1 MSVNISTP
9 VRQTTIE
16 KKKKKKQLFQPRLL
30 LLLIPPLI
38 WLSVFLFTPYVAL
51 FWNSFWKV
59 DYGTIV
65 HTFTWDNYINFFTNE
80 LYYGTLLKT
89 LKIASLVTIFSVML
103 SYPLAYFINFKIK
116 KNKQLMYTLVIIPL
130 WVSYLVRAY
139 AWKIV
144 LGQDGILN
152 SLLISIGIIHKPLEV
167 FLYSPYAVVLALT
180 HIYTP
185 WVLMSIYTSLEHIPR
200 NLQEASKDL
209 GAGRFRTFFQVILPL
224 SLPGVIAG
232 ATFAFV
238 LTMGDFL
245 APQLLGG
252 TSSMMIS
259 NVVYS
264 LFGVANNWPLGST
277 IGIVTLV
284 LVLLILEVTHRLE
297 KRTSSFENSKQ
308 NKGS

>member
-1 MSVNISTP
+1 M
-9 VRQTTIE
+9 
-16 KKKKKKQLFQPRLL
+16 
-30 LLLIPPLI
+30 LLLIPPLV
-38 WLSVFLFTPYVAL
+38 WLSVFLFAPYFTL
-51 FWNSFWKV
+51 FLNSFWKV

-65 HTFTWDNYINFFTNE
+65 HTFTWDNYTKFFTNE

-89 LKIASLVTIFSVML
+89 LKIASFVTIFSIIL

-152 SLLISIGIIHKPLEV
+152 TVLISLGIIHKPLDI

-185 WVLMSIYTSLEHIPR
+185 WVLMSIYTSLEHIPS

-209 GAGRFRTFFQVILPL
+209 GAGRFRTFFQIILPL

-284 LVLLILEVTHRLE
+284 LVLFILEITHRLE
-297 KRTSSFENSKQ
+297 KRASSFETMDESK
-308 NKGS
+308 GV

>member
-1 MSVNISTP
+1 MSVNLSTT
-9 VRQTTIE
+9 VQQTTKLE
-16 KKKKKKQLFQPRLL
+16 KKKVRRVNPRLL
-30 LLLIPPLI
+30 VLLIPPLI
-38 WLSVFLFTPYVAL
+38 WLSIFLFTPYVAL
-51 FWNSFWKV
+51 FINSFWKV
-59 DYGTIV
+59 DFGTIV
-65 HTFTWDNYINFFTNE
+65 HTFTWGNYTKFFTNE

-89 LKIASLVTIFSVML
+89 LKIASIVTILSVML
-103 SYPLAYFINFKIK
+103 SYPLAYFINFKVK

-152 SLLISIGIIHKPLEV
+152 SVLINLGFIHKPLDI

-200 NLQEASKDL
+200 GLQEASKDL
-209 GAGRFRTFFQVILPL
+209 GAGRFLTFFRVTLPL
-224 SLPGVIAG
+224 SMPGVIAG

-245 APQLLGG
+245 GPQLLGG

-277 IGIVTLV
+277 IGIITLV
-284 LVLLILEVTHRLE
+284 LVLLILEITHRLE
-297 KRTSSFENSKQ
+297 KRASSFDSVNENR
-308 NKGS
+308 GG

>member
-1 MSVNISTP
+1 MLNNATAVSVDKSKVRSVTP
-9 VRQTTIE
+9 KR
-16 KKKKKKQLFQPRLL
+16 FWNPRLL
-30 LLLIPPLI
+30 ILLIPPII
-38 WLSVFLFTPYVAL
+38 WLSVFLFVPYITL
-51 FWNSFWKV
+51 FINSFWKV
-59 DYGTIV
+59 DFGTIV
-65 HTFTWDNYINFFTNE
+65 HDFSFSNYTKFFTNE
-80 LYYGTLLKT
+80 LYYGTLIKT
-89 LKIASLVTIFSVML
+89 LKVAFWVTLFSVL
-103 SYPLAYFINFKIK
+103 LGYPLAYFINYKIK

-152 SLLISIGIIHKPLEV
+152 SFLLAIGVIDKPLEI
-167 FLYSPYAVVLALT
+167 FLYSPYAVTLALT

-185 WVLMSIYTSLEHIPR
+185 WVLMSIYTSLEHIPQ
-200 NLQEASKDL
+200 NLIEASKDL
-209 GAGRFRTFFQVILPL
+209 GAGRFRTFYKVVLPL
-224 SLPGVIAG
+224 SMPGVIAG

-264 LFGVANNWPLGST
+264 LFGVANNWPLGSA
-277 IGIVTLV
+277 IGIITLIIV
-284 LVLLILEVTHRLE
+284 IGILEMAHRLE
-297 KRTSSFENSKQ
+297 KKTASFEGGT
-308 NKGS
+308 NK

>member
-1 MSVNISTP
+1 MSVNVSTQ
-9 VRQTTIE
+9 VKKTTIKP
-16 KKKKKKQLFQPRLL
+16 KKKRRQFNPRLL

-38 WLSVFLFTPYVAL
+38 WLTVFLFAPYFTL
-51 FWNSFWKV
+51 FLNSFWKV
-59 DYGTIV
+59 DFGTIV
-65 HTFTWDNYINFFTNE
+65 REFTLDNYTKFFTNE
-80 LYYGTLLKT
+80 LYFGTLLKT
-89 LKIASLVTIFSVML
+89 LKIASLVTIFSVLL
-103 SYPLAYFINFKIK
+103 SYPLAYYINFKVK
-116 KNKQLMYTLVIIPL
+116 KHKQLMYTLVIIPL

-144 LGQDGILN
+144 LGQEGILN
-152 SLLISIGIIHKPLEV
+152 NLLMSLGLIDKPLEI

-209 GAGRFRTFFQVILPL
+209 GAGRFRTFFKIIFPL

-284 LVLLILEVTHRLE
+284 LVLLILEITHRLE
-297 KRTSSFENSKQ
+297 KKASSFENAEET
-308 NKGS
+308 KGA

>member
-1 MSVNISTP
+1 MQNDTP
-9 VRQTTIE
+9 LPT
-16 KKKKKKQLFQPRLL
+16 KKTEYTRLRRNWNPRLL
-30 LLLIPPLI
+30 ILLIPPII
-38 WLSVFLFTPYVAL
+38 WLSVFLFIPYMVL
-51 FWNSFWKV
+51 LINSFWKV
-59 DYGTIV
+59 DFGTIV
-65 HTFTWDNYINFFTNE
+65 HDFSFDNYKKFFTNP
-80 LYYGTLLKT
+80 LYYGTFLKT
-89 LKIASLVTIFSVML
+89 LRIAAWVTVFSILL
-103 SYPLAYFINFKIK
+103 SYPLAYFIHFKIK
-116 KNKQLMYTLVIIPL
+116 KNKQLWYTLVIIPL

-152 SLLISIGIIHKPLEV
+152 NLLLSIGLIDKPLEI
-167 FLYSPYAVVLALT
+167 FLYSPYAVILALT

-200 NLQEASKDL
+200 DILEASKDL
-209 GAGRFRTFFQVILPL
+209 GAGRWRTFFHIVLPL

-252 TSSMMIS
+252 TSSMMVS

-277 IGIVTLV
+277 IGIITLFVV
-284 LVLLILEVTHRLE
+284 LGILQLTHRLE
-297 KRTSSFENSKQ
+297 KKTASF
-308 NKGS
+308 

>member
-1 MSVNISTP
+1 MTQSKRAKRKLN
-9 VRQTTIE
+9 
-16 KKKKKKQLFQPRLL
+16 PRLL
-30 LLLIPPLI
+30 ILLIPPII
-38 WLSVFLFTPYVAL
+38 WLSILLFAPYVNL
-51 FWNSFWKV
+51 FVTSFWKV
-59 DYGTIV
+59 DFGMIV
-65 HTFTWDNYINFFTNE
+65 HEFTWDNYTKFFTND
-80 LYYGTLLKT
+80 LYYGTLLRT
-89 LKIASLVTIFSVML
+89 LEVASWVTLFSILL
-103 SYPLAYFINFKIK
+103 SYPLAYFINFKVK
-116 KNKQLMYTLVIIPL
+116 KNKQLLYTLVIIPL

-152 SLLISIGIIHKPLEV
+152 NFLLSIGLIHHPLEV
-167 FLYSPYAVVLALT
+167 FLYSKYAVILGLT

-200 NLQEASKDL
+200 QYIEASKDL
-209 GAGRFRTFFQVILPL
+209 GANRFRTFMRVVLPL

-252 TSSMMIS
+252 PDSMMIS
-259 NVVYS
+259 NIVYS

-277 IGIVTLV
+277 IGIITLV
-284 LVLLILEVTHRLE
+284 LVLGILELTHRLE
-297 KRTSSFENSKQ
+297 KRASSFESK
-308 NKGS
+308 

>member
-1 MSVNISTP
+1 MSVNISSQVT
-9 VRQTTIE
+9 QTTIKQ
-16 KKKKKKQLFQPRLL
+16 KKKYRRLKPRLL
-30 LLLIPPLI
+30 LLLIPPLV
-38 WLSVFLFTPYVAL
+38 WLSVFLFAPYFTL
-51 FWNSFWKV
+51 FLNSFWKV
-59 DYGTIV
+59 DFGTIV
-65 HTFTWDNYINFFTNE
+65 HTFTWENYLKFFTNE
-80 LYYGTLLKT
+80 LYFGTLLKT
-89 LKIASLVTIFSVML
+89 LKIASFVTVFSIIL
-103 SYPLAYFINFKIK
+103 SYPLAYYINFKVK
-116 KNKQLMYTLVIIPL
+116 KHKQLMYTLVIIPL

-152 SLLISIGIIHKPLEV
+152 NVLMTIGIIHKPLEI

-209 GAGRFRTFFQVILPL
+209 GAGRFRTFLKITLPL

-277 IGIVTLV
+277 IGIVTLI

-297 KRTSSFENSKQ
+297 KKASSFENVEGG
-308 NKGS
+308 KGA

>member
-1 MSVNISTP
+1 MN
-9 VRQTTIE
+9 
-16 KKKKKKQLFQPRLL
+16 PRLL
-30 LLLIPPLI
+30 ILLIPPVI
-38 WLSVFLFTPYVAL
+38 WLSTFLFIPYITL
-51 FWNSFWKV
+51 FLNSFWKV
-59 DYGTIV
+59 DFGTVV
-65 HTFTWDNYINFFTNE
+65 HEFTLNNYTKFFTNK

-89 LKIASLVTIFSVML
+89 LKIASWVTILSLLL
-103 SYPLAYFINFKIK
+103 SYPLAYFINFKLK
-116 KNKQLMYTLVIIPL
+116 KNKQLIYTLVIIPL

-144 LGQDGILN
+144 LGQDGLLN
-152 SLLISIGIIHKPLEV
+152 SLLLRLGMIDKPLEI
-167 FLYSPYAVVLALT
+167 FLYSQYSVILALT

-185 WVLMSIYTSLEHIPR
+185 WVLMSIYASLEHIPK
-200 NLQEASKDL
+200 NLIEASKDL
-209 GAGRFRTFFQVILPL
+209 GANRFHTFFRVVFPL

-232 ATFAFV
+232 STFAFV

-245 APQLLGG
+245 TPQLLGG

-277 IGIVTLV
+277 IGIIT
-284 LVLLILEVTHRLE
+284 LILVIGLLELTHRLE
-297 KRTSSFENSKQ
+297 KKTSSFD

>member
-1 MSVNISTP
+1 M
-9 VRQTTIE
+9 
-16 KKKKKKQLFQPRLL
+16 
-30 LLLIPPLI
+30 
-38 WLSVFLFTPYVAL
+38 
-51 FWNSFWKV
+51 
-59 DYGTIV
+59 
-65 HTFTWDNYINFFTNE
+65 
-80 LYYGTLLKT
+80 LK
-89 LKIASLVTIFSVML
+89 S
-103 SYPLAYFINFKIK
+103 K
-116 KNKQLMYTLVIIPL
+116 KNKQLWYTLVIIPL

-144 LGQDGILN
+144 LGQEGILN
-152 SLLISIGIIHKPLEV
+152 NLLLSVGLIDKPLEI

-200 NLQEASKDL
+200 DILEASKDL
-209 GAGRFRTFFQVILPL
+209 GAGRWRTFFHIVLPL

-252 TSSMMIS
+252 TSSMMVS

-277 IGIVTLV
+277 IGIITLFVV
-284 LVLLILEVTHRLE
+284 LGILQLTHRLE
-297 KRTSSFENSKQ
+297 KKTASF
-308 NKGS
+308 

>member
-1 MSVNISTP
+1 MSVNLSTQVGQTT
-9 VRQTTIE
+9 VRQ
-16 KKKKKKQLFQPRLL
+16 KKKRLRLNPRLL

-38 WLSVFLFTPYVAL
+38 WLSVFLFAPYFTL
-51 FWNSFWKV
+51 FLNSFWKV
-59 DYGTIV
+59 DFGTIV
-65 HTFTWDNYINFFTNE
+65 HDFTWDNYKKFFTNE

-89 LKIASLVTIFSVML
+89 LKIASFVTIFSVLL
-103 SYPLAYFINFKIK
+103 SFPLAYFICFKVK

-152 SLLISIGIIHKPLEV
+152 NVLISIGIIHKPLEI

-209 GAGRFRTFFQVILPL
+209 GAGRFQTFFKIILPL

-277 IGIVTLV
+277 IGIVTLF

-297 KRTSSFENSKQ
+297 KRTSSFENGKE
-308 NKGS
+308 NKGV

>member
-1 MSVNISTP
+1 MQDEAALAINKNERPTAR
-9 VRQTTIE
+9 RQRAWN
-16 KKKKKKQLFQPRLL
+16 PRLL
-30 LLLIPPLI
+30 ILLIPPII
-38 WLSVFLFTPYVAL
+38 WLSIFLFAPYAVL
-51 FWNSFWKV
+51 FINSFWKV
-59 DYGTIV
+59 DFGSIV
-65 HTFTWDNYINFFTNE
+65 HEFTWGNYTKFFTNS
-80 LYYGTLLKT
+80 LYYGTFLKT
-89 LKIASLVTIFSVML
+89 LKIAAWVTVFSILL

-116 KNKQLMYTLVIIPL
+116 KNKQLFYTLVIIPL

-152 SLLISIGIIHKPLEV
+152 NVLLAVGLIDHPMEI
-167 FLYSPYAVVLALT
+167 FLYSQYAVVLALT

-200 NLQEASKDL
+200 DVLEASKDL
-209 GAGRFRTFFQVILPL
+209 GAGRFRTFFRVVLPL
-224 SLPGVIAG
+224 SLPGLIAG

-252 TSSMMIS
+252 TSSMMVS

-277 IGIVTLV
+277 IGILTLFVV
-284 LVLLILEVTHRLE
+284 LGILQLTHRLE
-297 KRTSSFENSKQ
+297 HRTTSFEA
-308 NKGS
+308 GTRGR